1 MTSRHVLHA
10 VSKIWKIHVQR
21 TEYSMLLTLNITR
34 EKDFFSYIHSCKA
47 RVNLSQ
53 LWNKFHIQ
61 RQTIAYP
68 LFNWIYFLIVLVF
81 VTQMSEITSS
91 VSMRHH
97 STNKHLLFLY
107 MNWYQHVFDEVTNTC
122 HLTTLY
128 NKSHTINMDKRIH
141 CWLSKVIS
149 CKCFTVGSEWLNIR
163 PCCVNY
169 LNFQG
174 ILLIISSVLCISIIM
189 SLFKM
194 NL

>member
-1 MTSRHVLHA
+1 M
-10 VSKIWKIHVQR
+10 
-21 TEYSMLLTLNITR
+21 
-34 EKDFFSYIHSCKA
+34 
-47 RVNLSQ
+47 
-53 LWNKFHIQ
+53 WNKLHIQ

-149 CKCFTVGSEWLNIR
+149 CKTVFHCWFGMIE
-163 PCCVNY
+163 Y
-169 LNFQG
+169 
-174 ILLIISSVLCISIIM
+174 SSVLCKLSKLPGHFANHFLSIMYFHHYELI
-189 SLFKM
+189 
-194 NL
+194 